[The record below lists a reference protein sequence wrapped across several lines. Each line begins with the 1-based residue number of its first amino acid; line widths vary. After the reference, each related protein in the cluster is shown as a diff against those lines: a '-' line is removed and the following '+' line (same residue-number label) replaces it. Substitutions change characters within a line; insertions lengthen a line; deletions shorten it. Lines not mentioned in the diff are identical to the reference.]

1 MARSTAAGRSPSM
14 KPARAKNAAHVAE
27 AVAVVDTAEVAEAEA
42 EVASEAA
49 VVVAAA
55 AATVGV
61 DEIDIDLI
69 R

>member
-1 MARSTAAGRSPSM
+1 M

-27 AVAVVDTAEVAEAEA
+27 AVAVVVDTAEVAEAEA
-42 EVASEAA
+42 AVASEAA

-61 DEIDIDLI
+61 DEIDTDLI